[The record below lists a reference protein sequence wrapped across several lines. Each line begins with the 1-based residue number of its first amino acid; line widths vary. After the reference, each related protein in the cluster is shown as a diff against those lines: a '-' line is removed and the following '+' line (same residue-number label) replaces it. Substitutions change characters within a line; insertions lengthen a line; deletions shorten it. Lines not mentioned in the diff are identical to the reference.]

1 MSSATVRHVTK
12 DHIHLAPGP
21 SYDVTIFQ
29 LQDKG
34 AEAVVSAR
42 DGTDTSRLKVE
53 APTPGRKIV
62 IVSNDDGS
70 FDIFYQDVEADHA

>member
-21 SYDVTIFQ
+21 SYNVTIFQ
-29 LQDKG
+29 LKDQG
-34 AEAVVSAR
+34 AEAIVSAR
-42 DGTDTSRLKVE
+42 DGTETSRLKIE

-62 IVSNDDGS
+62 LVSNEDGS
-70 FDIFYQDVEADHA
+70 FDIFYKDAEPDHV

>member
-21 SYDVTIFQ
+21 SYSVTIFQ
-29 LQDKG
+29 LKDQG

-42 DGTDTSRLKVE
+42 DGTESTRLKIE
-53 APTPGRKIV
+53 APTPGRKVV

-70 FDIFYQDVEADHA
+70 FDVLYQDAEQDHV